1 MACCGFRRQQL
12 SSLQQRRFL
21 EPVLTRVPP
30 AAAWGADPPAPG
42 PPAPDSGG
50 SPGASPGAR
59 PGGASDPDGLV
70 LLYLGAA
77 ALALRSPLT
86 GRPYRLEP
94 GAPFWV
100 PRQDGDLLLATGLC
114 RRA

>member
-1 MACCGFRRQQL
+1 MACCGSRRQQL

-50 SPGASPGAR
+50 SPGASPG
-59 PGGASDPDGLV
+59 GASDQDGLV

-94 GAPFWV
+94 GVPFWV
-100 PRQDGDLLLATGLC
+100 PRQDGELLLATGLC

>member
-1 MACCGFRRQQL
+1 MACCGSRRQQL

-21 EPVLTRVPP
+21 EPALTSVPP
-30 AAAWGADPPAPG
+30 AADWGADPPAPG
-42 PPAPDSGG
+42 PPAPHSGS
-50 SPGASPGAR
+50 SPGASPG
-59 PGGASDPDGLV
+59 GASDQDGLA

-77 ALALRSPLT
+77 ALVLRSPLT

>member
-1 MACCGFRRQQL
+1 MACCGSRRQQL

-30 AAAWGADPPAPG
+30 AAAWGADPPAPVL
-42 PPAPDSGG
+42 PPVPDSGG
-50 SPGASPGAR
+50 SPGASPG
-59 PGGASDPDGLV
+59 GASDQDGLV

-94 GAPFWV
+94 GVPFWV

>member
-1 MACCGFRRQQL
+1 MACCGSRRQQL

-21 EPVLTRVPP
+21 EPAFTPVPP
-30 AAAWGADPPAPG
+30 AAARGADPPAPG

-50 SPGASPGAR
+50 SPGASPG
-59 PGGASDPDGLV
+59 GASDQDGLE

-77 ALALRSPLT
+77 ALVLRSPLT

-94 GAPFWV
+94 GAAFWV

>member
-1 MACCGFRRQQL
+1 MACCGSRRQQL

-59 PGGASDPDGLV
+59 PGGASDQDGLV

-94 GAPFWV
+94 GVPFWV

>member
-1 MACCGFRRQQL
+1 MACCGSRRQQL

-50 SPGASPGAR
+50 SPGAR
-59 PGGASDPDGLV
+59 PGGASDQDGLV

-94 GAPFWV
+94 GVPFWV